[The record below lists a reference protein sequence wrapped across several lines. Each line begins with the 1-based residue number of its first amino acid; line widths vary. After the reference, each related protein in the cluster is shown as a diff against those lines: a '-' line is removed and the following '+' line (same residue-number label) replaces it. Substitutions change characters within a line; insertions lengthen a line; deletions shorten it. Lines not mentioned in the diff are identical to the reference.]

1 MATGDRLSPAALGR
15 LARGLALPDVCGVPS
30 SAPLHVCKVLK
41 WAPSGDGKW
50 PTFAICL
57 ACHVVVVVMVM
68 GSVHARDGRCGAC
81 GRWWGVGGAA
91 VGALERWSGHCGVVV
106 SAAAPICMWGCRGER
121 DVDVAAPLACAA
133 LGTARG
139 GCKAVGMGE
148 WGPRP
153 AFEHACHPSA
163 RFGIEGW
170 VPCGCGGLP
179 EACVLFVALF
189 ACSSGQRIGL
199 QGVCVW
205 CTKPLPAHARA
216 PGTPP
221 RAATRVVVTTIAIG
235 RCIRCPRCSQKVFP
249 TG

>member
-1 MATGDRLSPAALGR
+1 MLISPSTPHGPWVAPPSALFVDIRQLVATLATGDRLSPAALGR

-41 WAPSGDGKW
+41 WAPGGDGKW

-57 ACHVVVVVMVM
+57 TCHVVVVVVVM

-153 AFEHACHPSA
+153 AFEHTCHPSA

-170 VPCGCGGLP
+170 VPCGCGGP
-179 EACVLFVALF
+179 RVACVPFVALG
-189 ACSSGQRIGL
+189 ACSSGQ
-199 QGVCVW
+199 
-205 CTKPLPAHARA
+205 
-216 PGTPP
+216 
-221 RAATRVVVTTIAIG
+221 
-235 RCIRCPRCSQKVFP
+235 
-249 TG
+249 